1 MLDPIWCN
9 FSICLFGGWVGLE
22 LERLLKRQ
30 RPLKTFDFVIPGTS
44 TISGKADEDGVQ
56 ERTKED

>member
-1 MLDPIWCN
+1 M
-9 FSICLFGGWVGLE
+9 E

-30 RPLKTFDFVIPGTS
+30 RPLKTFDFMIPGTS
-44 TISGKADEDGVQ
+44 TIAGEADEDGVQ